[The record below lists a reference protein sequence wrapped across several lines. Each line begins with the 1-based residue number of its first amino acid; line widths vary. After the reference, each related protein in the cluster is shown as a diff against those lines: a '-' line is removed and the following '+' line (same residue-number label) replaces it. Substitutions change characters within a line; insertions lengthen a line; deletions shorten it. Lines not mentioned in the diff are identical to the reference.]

1 MNKPN
6 LIFVRGNGG
15 FSVSQTNIQYL
26 KISHFKSI
34 DSLELRNV
42 NDFSVFA
49 GANGSGK
56 SNFFDALGFVSR
68 FMRHGITDALRWH
81 GGFDNIHYLQQ
92 NEEYARQFE
101 FEMAC
106 TLPTGV
112 PDNLIDTQYKYQLII
127 HSLDTEPKINEQ
139 LFINKEEAII
149 RNESFSI
156 KLPKELNPFREIVE
170 YSLLS
175 SIPRLPLS
183 ALLRNIRIY
192 HISNPFSSPDQEQSN
207 QDSSVLKSNSHNLAS
222 VLRRL
227 EQDEDLRKTILEWME
242 TVVPSIQQIKTS
254 LQNLIG
260 TTILFKEQSTQFPA
274 HMMSDGTIYA
284 LSLLVAVL
292 DTPRYGLTLIEE
304 PERGLHPQAIFEL
317 IDLIREQASHFSPIW
332 MTTHSE
338 SVVRQLKLNEL
349 WLVDKK
355 NGRTQMK
362 SAAGGYLQQQ
372 DLAPLGV
379 DEAWLSNLLGGGLPW

>member
-1 MNKPN
+1 M
-6 LIFVRGNGG
+6 
-15 FSVSQTNIQYL
+15 SQSNIQYL
-26 KISHFKSI
+26 KISNFKSI
-34 DSLELRNV
+34 DSLELRNI

-56 SNFFDALGFVSR
+56 SNFFDALNFVSH
-68 FMRHGITDALRWH
+68 FMRHGITEARRGH
-81 GGFDNIHYLQQ
+81 GGFDNIHHLQPD
-92 NEEYARQFE
+92 YAPRFE
-101 FEMAC
+101 FEMEC
-106 TLPTGV
+106 TLPYGE
-112 PDNLIDTQYKYQLII
+112 PDNLIETQYKYQLII
-127 HSLDTEPKINEQ
+127 NSLESEPKINEQ
-139 LFINKEEAII
+139 LFINQEEAII
-149 RNESFSI
+149 KNDSLSI
-156 KLPKELNPFREIVE
+156 KLPKELNPFREVVE

-183 ALLRNIRIY
+183 ALLRNIRLYRID
-192 HISNPFSSPDQEQSN
+192 NPFSSPESEQSN

-227 EQDEDLRKTILEWME
+227 EQDDNLRETILEWME
-242 TVVPSIQQIKTS
+242 TVVPSIQQIKTEH
-254 LQNLIG
+254 LAIN
-260 TTILFKEQSTQFPA
+260 TTISFQEQSIQFPA
-274 HMMSDGTIYA
+274 HLMSDGTIYA

-317 IDLIREQASHFSPIW
+317 IDLIREQTSPSNPIW

-362 SAAGGYLQQQ
+362 SAASGRLQQP

-379 DEAWLSNLLGGGLPW
+379 EEAWLSNLLGGGLP

>member
-1 MNKPN
+1 MSQNNGN
-6 LIFVRGNGG
+6 LF
-15 FSVSQTNIQYL
+15 L

-34 DSLELRNV
+34 ESLELRQV

-56 SNFFDALGFVSR
+56 SNFFDALDFVSR

-81 GGFDNIHYLQQ
+81 GGFEHIHSIQE
-92 NEEYARQFE
+92 NEEYARRFE
-101 FEMAC
+101 FEIEC
-106 TLPTGV
+106 TLPTKME
-112 PDNLIDTQYKYQLII
+112 DNLIDTQYQYKLII
-127 HSLDTEPKINEQ
+127 NSLDTAPEINEQ
-139 LFINKEEAII
+139 LFINQEKTLI
-149 RNESFSI
+149 RNESLAI
-156 KLPKELNPFREIVE
+156 NLPKEFNPFREMLE
-170 YSLLS
+170 YSGLS
-175 SIPRLPLS
+175 AIPRLPLS
-183 ALLRNIRIY
+183 ALLRNISIYRID
-192 HISNPFSSPDQEQSN
+192 NPFRAPDQEQSN
-207 QDSSVLKSNSHNLAS
+207 QDASLLKSNAYNLAS

-227 EQDEDLRKTILEWME
+227 EQDDNLRETILEWME
-242 TVVPSIQQIKTS
+242 TVVPSIQEIKTER
-254 LQNLIG
+254 QNLAIN
-260 TTILFKEQSTQFPA
+260 TTISFKEQGRQFPA
-274 HMMSDGTIYA
+274 HLMSDGTIYA

-317 IDLIREQASHFSPIW
+317 IDLIREQASHSNPIW

-355 NGRTQMK
+355 KGRTQMK
-362 SAAGGYLQQQ
+362 SAAAGRLQQA